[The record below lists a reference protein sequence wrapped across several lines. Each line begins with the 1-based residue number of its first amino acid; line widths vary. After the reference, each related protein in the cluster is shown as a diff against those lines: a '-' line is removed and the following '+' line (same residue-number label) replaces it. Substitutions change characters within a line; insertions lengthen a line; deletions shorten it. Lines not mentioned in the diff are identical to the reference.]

1 MMKVCFIAA
10 CPGTD
15 MRGGPRSLLET
26 IDSLQKLGVECFV
39 LLPAQGRLFDELSRR
54 DIPVRV
60 IPYERW
66 LEATNYPLRDRWR
79 KLKRSYH
86 IAFQIAAQIKEW
98 QCNVVY
104 TNTIA
109 IGVGAFAAFLLRK
122 PHVWHIREFVYEDH
136 GQVFDLGRNL
146 TLKLVDL
153 LSQVCIVNSKAVA
166 QKYEQWIAPTK
177 LKVVYQA
184 VNVTPGEAIALP
196 PTTNFR
202 CIIVGALV
210 EGKRQED
217 AIRAIAQLVHTGV
230 RVELLIVGDGDPQ
243 YREYLEN
250 IATKN
255 HIEQFIKFYGYADN
269 PFPLMQSADVVLVC
283 SKCEAFGRVTVEGM
297 RAGKPIIGTRSGGTQ
312 ELIRDGFNGLLYT
325 AEDEREL
332 AQKIRYICDRPDLA
346 KQMGENGQQWAAE
359 QFTPARYGKEIYLLL
374 KQLCG
379 KNLEI

>member
-1 MMKVCFIAA
+1 
-10 CPGTD
+10 
-15 MRGGPRSLLET
+15 
-26 IDSLQKLGVECFV
+26 
-39 LLPAQGRLFDELSRR
+39 
-54 DIPVRV
+54 
-60 IPYERW
+60 
-66 LEATNYPLRDRWR
+66 
-79 KLKRSYH
+79 
-86 IAFQIAAQIKEW
+86 
-98 QCNVVY
+98 
-104 TNTIA
+104 
-109 IGVGAFAAFLLRK
+109 
-122 PHVWHIREFVYEDH
+122 
-136 GQVFDLGRNL
+136 
-146 TLKLVDL
+146 
-153 LSQVCIVNSKAVA
+153 
-166 QKYEQWIAPTK
+166 
-177 LKVVYQA
+177 
-184 VNVTPGEAIALP
+184 
-196 PTTNFR
+196 
-202 CIIVGALV
+202 
-210 EGKRQED
+210 
-217 AIRAIAQLVHTGV
+217 LVHTGV